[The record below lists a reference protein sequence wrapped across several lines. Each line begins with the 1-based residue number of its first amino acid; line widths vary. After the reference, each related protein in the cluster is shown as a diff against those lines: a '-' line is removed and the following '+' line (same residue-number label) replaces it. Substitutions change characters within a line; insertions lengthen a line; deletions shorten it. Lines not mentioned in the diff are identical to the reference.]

1 MKQCNSNNF
10 CNLKKGKP
18 EFILYHKKLSKE
30 PKTNIIAGSIPLQND
45 TVYEYLGVLLNNS
58 LSLKHLELNFW
69 YILTYHHN
77 LCRRT
82 NLQNDVSLQGPLLL
96 GLETIVI
103 IRIKKSRIVYT
114 RSFWEI
120 PLWINGTRY
129 NRHVIDYS

>member
-1 MKQCNSNNF
+1 VKQCNSNNF

-30 PKTNIIAGSIPLQND
+30 PKTNIIAGSTPLQND

-77 LCRRT
+77 LCCRT

-96 GLETIVI
+96 GLETIVN
-103 IRIKKSRIVYT
+103 RYQKVQDCVYKVVLGDT
-114 RSFWEI
+114 TLNKWNSIQPTCCR
-120 PLWINGTRY
+120 L
-129 NRHVIDYS
+129 